1 MNHHKGWGED
11 RIIRPS
17 VVDSTPHIPDV
28 PGQVKGLHAAEIGD
42 ANA

>member
-1 MNHHKGWGED
+1 MSHHKGWGED

-17 VVDSTPHIPDV
+17 VADSTPHIPDV